1 MRIKT
6 NPMLEMTLK
15 DIVAINRVWHMCGNL
30 IYVINDTTMTEDAC
44 IICADNG
51 EVFATKKEIYAIYDT
66 LETMYRIM
74 TDAPYKD
81 GDKTCENK
89 ELAINFID

>member
-1 MRIKT
+1 MRVKT
-6 NPMLEMTLK
+6 NPTLEMTPR

-30 IYVINDTTMTEDAC
+30 IYVINNATMTEDAC

-51 EVFATKKEIYAIYDT
+51 EVFVTKKEIYAMYDA

-81 GDKTCENK
+81 NDKTYGDK